1 MDSDY
6 NIIVS
11 YIDMID
17 EQGMDDDEL
26 LEMTLKAMAASEDLI
41 NEEMASV
48 A

>member
-26 LEMTLKAMAASEDLI
+26 TGL
-41 NEEMASV
+41 V
-48 A
+48 